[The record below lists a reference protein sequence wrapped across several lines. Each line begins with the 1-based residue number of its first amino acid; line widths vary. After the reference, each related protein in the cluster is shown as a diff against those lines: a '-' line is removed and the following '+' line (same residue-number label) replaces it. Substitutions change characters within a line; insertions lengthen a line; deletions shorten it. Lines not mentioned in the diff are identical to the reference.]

1 MVVAVLCLRLCPML
15 VVVVAVVCGG
25 GGDLGGWV
33 MVGGSAC
40 GSFTSSNL

>member
-33 MVGGSAC
+33 GDGWWQC
-40 GSFTSSNL
+40 LRQLYF